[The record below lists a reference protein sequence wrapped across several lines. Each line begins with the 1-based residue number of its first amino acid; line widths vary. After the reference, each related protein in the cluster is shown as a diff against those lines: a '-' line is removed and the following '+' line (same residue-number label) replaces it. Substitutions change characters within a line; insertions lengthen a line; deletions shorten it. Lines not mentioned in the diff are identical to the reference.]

1 MKNKAGFWESTDS
14 WSLPSEEGIKGIIT
28 NSTKNTV
35 LGVISNDTEQ
45 GTAVI
50 EDVLVPNDVRQIWIR
65 GKSRPYFTLL
75 HPNSGKYLTAS
86 PTCLTIEGKII
97 GLLKTLCLLCM
108 YLRIFGFSVRRRRG
122 RQTVPKHLH
131 KVFDGLCPHC
141 GEVSL
146 ILHTYLSTYLPCI
159 HASQKLI

>member
-14 WSLPSEEGIKGIIT
+14 WSLPSEEGIKGNIT

-50 EDVLVPNDVRQIWIR
+50 EDILVPNDVRQIWIR

-97 GLLKTLCLLCM
+97 GLLKNLCLSS
-108 YLRIFGFSVRRRRG
+108 YLHIFWFSVRRRRG

-131 KVFDGLCPHC
+131 KVNDGLCPHC

-146 ILHTYLSTYLPCI
+146 ISHTYLLTLI
-159 HASQKLI
+159 HTSQKLI

>member
-14 WSLPSEEGIKGIIT
+14 WSLPSEEGTKGNIT
-28 NSTKNTV
+28 NCNKNTV

-50 EDVLVPNDVRQIWIR
+50 EDILVPNDLRQIWIR

-86 PTCLTIEGKII
+86 PNCLTIEGKII
-97 GLLKTLCLLCM
+97 DLLKNLCLN
-108 YLRIFGFSVRRRRG
+108 I
-122 RQTVPKHLH
+122 
-131 KVFDGLCPHC
+131 
-141 GEVSL
+141 
-146 ILHTYLSTYLPCI
+146 
-159 HASQKLI
+159 

>member
-14 WSLPSEEGIKGIIT
+14 WSLPSEEGIKGNIT

-50 EDVLVPNDVRQIWIR
+50 EDILVPNDVRQIWIR

-97 GLLKTLCLLCM
+97 DLLKNLCLSS
-108 YLRIFGFSVRRRRG
+108 YLLHSTSISIFFGFQLDGVEVDKQYQNICTKYLMGCVRIVER
-122 RQTVPKHLH
+122 
-131 KVFDGLCPHC
+131 
-141 GEVSL
+141 
-146 ILHTYLSTYLPCI
+146 
-159 HASQKLI
+159 

>member
-14 WSLPSEEGIKGIIT
+14 WSLPSEEGIKGNIT
-28 NSTKNTV
+28 NSTTNTV

-50 EDVLVPNDVRQIWIR
+50 EDILVPNDVRQIWIR

-97 GLLKTLCLLCM
+97 GLLKNLCLNIKLFT
-108 YLRIFGFSVRRRRG
+108 YFLVFS
-122 RQTVPKHLH
+122 
-131 KVFDGLCPHC
+131 
-141 GEVSL
+141 
-146 ILHTYLSTYLPCI
+146 
-159 HASQKLI
+159 